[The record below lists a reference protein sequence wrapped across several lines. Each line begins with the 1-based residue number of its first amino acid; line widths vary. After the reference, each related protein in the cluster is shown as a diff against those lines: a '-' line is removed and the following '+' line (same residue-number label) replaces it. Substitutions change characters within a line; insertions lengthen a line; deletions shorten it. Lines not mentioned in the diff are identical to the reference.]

1 MNIAVYI
8 DADNVSWKNAQR
20 VREIVQS
27 IGTIRKAIAIGEI
40 QRFKGK
46 GGWHTTSWVSP
57 CPISTVGKKKNAADF
72 EMTIRMGEDVA
83 SRKFD
88 AFCIV
93 ADDTDYI
100 TAAERLRARG
110 KRVYGIGL
118 GKAPPSYRKVLNGY
132 FDLAASADVEKENPP
147 STAKRKVVE
156 NPKGDLDGYC
166 DRCLTSEC
174 KVGCVHPEYGTKY
187 CQWALA
193 AAGYFYR
200 NAGCSYIA
208 DGFWKRVVGMICGVE
223 ELKSRQREEI
233 AKWVVN
239 QDKRGLYA
247 DFIDFARKTIW
258 VDASVAR
265 ERRASDLRG

>member
-8 DADNVSWKNAQR
+8 DADNVSWKKAQH
-20 VREIVQS
+20 VRKIVHS

-46 GGWHTTSWVSP
+46 GGWHTTGWVSP

-83 SRKFD
+83 SCKFD
-88 AFCIV
+88 TFCIV

-132 FDLAASADVEKENPP
+132 FDLAASADVEKENQP
-147 STAKRKVVE
+147 SPAKRKVVE
-156 NPKGDLDGYC
+156 NPKWDLDGYC

-233 AKWVVN
+233 AKWVVD

-247 DFIDFARKTIW
+247 DFIDFARNYTGGCK
-258 VDASVAR
+258 
-265 ERRASDLRG
+265 RGKGKKGK